1 MSKNLSHFKNII
13 EQAFQAESNVENE
26 FIFYLKEKLL
36 FNDDDLYLNKEK
48 ILTDT
53 EMRYINEFIE
63 KRKAGIPLDYIINS
77 SQFYENEFYVDQRV
91 LIPRPETELL
101 VDFVNNYDFFQQV
114 KILDAG
120 TGSGCI
126 GISIALKNPTY
137 EVYGLDYSTDT
148 LNVASHN
155 KDLFKIK
162 NFSLI
167 QSDWLSCFGENSL
180 DVVVSNPPY
189 ISKNDKH
196 LDSLKYEPYGA
207 LVASDNG
214 LTDIKLIAEQ
224 STFALKKGGM
234 LIYEHG
240 HRQSDKVQ
248 EILSIFD
255 FRNIESIKD
264 YQGIKR
270 ITYAFY

>member
-1 MSKNLSHFKNII
+1 MSRSLSHFKNII
-13 EQAFQAESNVENE
+13 EQAFQTESNVENE
-26 FIFYLKEKLL
+26 FIFYLKEKLR
-36 FNDDDLYLNKEK
+36 FNNEELYLNKEK
-48 ILTDT
+48 ILTDV
-53 EMRYINEFIE
+53 EIRYINEFIQ
-63 KRKAGIPLDYIINS
+63 KKKAGIPLDYITNS

-101 VDFVNNYDFFQQV
+101 VDFVNNYDFFQKA

-137 EVYGLDYSTDT
+137 EVYGLDCYSDA
-148 LNVASHN
+148 LNVANYN
-155 KDLFKIK
+155 KNLFKIK
-162 NFSLI
+162 NYSLI
-167 QSDWLSCFGENSL
+167 QSDWLSCFGQNSI

-196 LDSLKYEPYGA
+196 LNNLKHEPYGA
-207 LVASDNG
+207 LVASNNG
-214 LTDIKLIAEQ
+214 LADIKLIAEQ
-224 STFALKKGGM
+224 SRFALKKGGM

-240 HRQSDKVQ
+240 YKQSDQVQ
-248 EILSIFD
+248 EILSNFD
-255 FRNIESIKD
+255 FRNIQSIKD

-270 ITYAFY
+270 ITYAFH